1 MSRSFLIAAAIIVA
15 IIIYGSLYPFS
26 FRTPAY
32 GIGPV
37 RKLIE
42 SWAEA
47 PHRGDFLANIMFYLP
62 LGFFGVLAIAGRGR
76 VFLALALAII
86 TGVLL
91 SISMELTQYYVRGRV
106 TAADDVYAN
115 VIGTALGA
123 VVGGITHGNFRW
135 PLLRDIT
142 SNRVPSLLLAVWL
155 GYRLFP
161 YVPTVDLHK
170 YWNALKPIVLYPSLS
185 GYDLFRYTATWLTL
199 GALIEAIAGS
209 KRVWLL
215 FPLFIGS
222 VLVAKVVIVDK
233 TLSAAEI
240 VGAGLALA
248 AWLTLAVS
256 VGARF
261 RVTFVALLFSASVI
275 AERLAPFEFTARARQ
290 FGWVPFLSFM
300 YGSLEVG
307 IMSFFEKTFLYGS
320 LIWLLGETGL
330 RLGTSAVLV
339 AMMLFTTSWVETWL
353 PDRSAEI
360 TDALMALLTGA
371 IIALMQTERRAAP
384 VSGTP

>member
-1 MSRSFLIAAAIIVA
+1 MNRSLLIAAAIVAA
-15 IIIYGSLYPFS
+15 IIIYGSLYPFT
-26 FRTPAY
+26 FRQPAY
-32 GIGPV
+32 GIGPL

-47 PHRGDFLANIMFYLP
+47 PQRGDFLANIMLYLP
-62 LGFFGVLAIAGRGR
+62 FGFFGALAIARRGRVVLAI
-76 VFLALALAII
+76 VLAVI
-86 TGVLL
+86 TGALL
-91 SISMELTQYYVRGRV
+91 SISMELTQYYVQGRV

-115 VIGTALGA
+115 IIGTALGA
-123 VVGGITHGNFRW
+123 VVGGLAYGNLRW
-135 PLLRDIT
+135 PLLREIS
-142 SNRVPSLLLAVWL
+142 SNRVPCLLLALWL

-161 YVPTVDLHK
+161 YVPTTDLHK
-170 YWNALKPIVLYPSLS
+170 YWNALKPVLLYPSLT

-199 GALIEAIAGS
+199 GALIEAIAGPQ
-209 KRVWLL
+209 RRWLS
-215 FPLFIGS
+215 FPLFIGA
-222 VLVAKVVIVDK
+222 VLTARVVIVDK

-240 VGAGLALA
+240 AGAGLALA
-248 AWLTLAVS
+248 AWLTLAAS

-261 RVTFVALLFSASVI
+261 RVTLIALLFSASVI
-275 AERLAPFEFTARARQ
+275 VERLQPLQFTAHARQ

-339 AMMLFTTSWVETWL
+339 AIMLFTTSWAEIYL

-360 TDALMALLTGA
+360 TDALMALLIGA
-371 IIALMQTERRAAP
+371 IIVLMQTERRPAP
-384 VSGTP
+384 VS

>member
-1 MSRSFLIAAAIIVA
+1 LSRSFLIAAAIIVA
-15 IIIYGSLYPFS
+15 VIIYGSLYPFS

-62 LGFFGVLAIAGRGR
+62 LGFFGVLATAGRGR
-76 VFLALALAII
+76 VFLPLGLAIL

-115 VIGTALGA
+115 VIGTTLGG
-123 VVGGITHGNFRW
+123 VVGGITHVNFRW
-135 PLLRDIT
+135 PLLREIA
-142 SNRVPSLLLAVWL
+142 SNRVPSMLLAVWL

-161 YVPTVDLHK
+161 YVPTTDLHK
-170 YWNALKPIVLYPSLS
+170 YWNALKPIVIYPSLS
-185 GYDLFRYTATWLTL
+185 EYDLFRYTATWLTL

-209 KRVWLL
+209 KRGWLL
-215 FPLFIGS
+215 FPLFVGS
-222 VLVAKVVIVDK
+222 VLVAKVMIVDQ
-233 TLSAAEI
+233 TLSAAEVI
-240 VGAGLALA
+240 GAGLALA

-256 VGARF
+256 AGARF
-261 RVTFVALLFSASVI
+261 RVTFIALLFSASVI
-275 AERLAPFEFTARARQ
+275 AERLAPFEFTAQAKQ
-290 FGWVPFLSFM
+290 FGWVPFLSFI

-330 RLGTSAVLV
+330 RLGTSAVLA
-339 AMMLFTTSWVETWL
+339 AMILFTTSWVETYL
-353 PDRSAEI
+353 PNRSAEI
-360 TDALMALLTGA
+360 TDALRL
-371 IIALMQTERRAAP
+371 
-384 VSGTP
+384 SH

>member
-1 MSRSFLIAAAIIVA
+1 LNRGFLIAAAIIVA
-15 IIIYGSLYPFS
+15 LIVYGSLYPFT
-26 FRTPAY
+26 FRQPAY
-32 GIGPV
+32 GIGPL
-37 RKLIE
+37 RELIG

-47 PHRGDFLANIMFYLP
+47 PQRGDFLANIMLYLP
-62 LGFFGVLAIAGRGR
+62 FGFFGALAIARTGR
-76 VFLALALAII
+76 VFLAIVLAII
-86 TGVLL
+86 TGALL
-91 SISMELTQYYVRGRV
+91 STSMELAQYYVQGRV

-115 VIGTALGA
+115 VIGAALGA
-123 VVGGITHGNFRW
+123 VVGGVAHGNFRW
-135 PLLRDIT
+135 PLLREIS
-142 SNRVPSLLLAVWL
+142 SNRVPCLLLTLWL

-161 YVPTVDLHK
+161 YVPTTDLHK
-170 YWNALKPIVLYPSLS
+170 YWNALKPVLLYPSLT

-199 GALIEAIAGS
+199 GALIEATVGP
-209 KRVWLL
+209 KRRWLS
-215 FPLFIGS
+215 FPLFIGA
-222 VLVAKVVIVDK
+222 VLTARVVIVDK

-240 VGAGLALA
+240 AGAVLALVA
-248 AWLTLAVS
+248 RLTLAAS
-256 VGARF
+256 AGARL
-261 RVTFVALLFSASVI
+261 RAALVALLLSASVI
-275 AERLAPFEFTARARQ
+275 IGRLQPLQFTAHARQ

-300 YGSLEVG
+300 SGSLEIG

-330 RLGTSAVLV
+330 RLGSSAILV
-339 AMMLFTTSWVETWL
+339 AMMLFTTSWAETYL

>member
-1 MSRSFLIAAAIIVA
+1 M
-15 IIIYGSLYPFS
+15 
-26 FRTPAY
+26 
-32 GIGPV
+32 

-62 LGFFGVLAIAGRGR
+62 LGFFGVLGIAGRGR

-135 PLLRDIT
+135 PLLREIT

-161 YVPTVDLHK
+161 YVPTIDLHK
-170 YWNALKPIVLYPSLS
+170 YWNALKPIVLYPSLT

-199 GALIEAIAGS
+199 GALIEAIAGP

-360 TDALMALLTGA
+360 TDALMALLIGA